1 MDRLRALGIAVVCC
15 TVLMFTG
22 TAMPETRMPEI
33 PPDNYTEAQKQAAQT
48 FLETRKTP
56 VFGPFV
62 PLIRSPELMLRAK
75 EMGDYLRFRNS
86 IGQKLAEFTILIMA
100 REWSQDYEWYVHHPL
115 ALKAGLKPEIGEA
128 IFEGRRPA
136 GMAPDEETVYDFV
149 NELNHTKRVSDTTYE
164 RAVKQFGEQ
173 GVIDI
178 VGLQAYYT
186 LIAMSLN
193 VSRFELPKD
202 GLRFPRIPD

>member
-1 MDRLRALGIAVVCC
+1 MKRSVLCAVIAG
-15 TVLMFTG
+15 LSAG
-22 TAMPETRMPEI
+22 AAMSQNRMPDI
-33 PPDNYTEAQKQAAQT
+33 PADQYTEAQKKAAQE

-75 EMGDYLRFRNS
+75 DMGDYLRFKNS

-100 REWSQDYEWYVHHPL
+100 REWTQDYEWYVHHPL

-128 IFEGRRPA
+128 IFQGRRPV
-136 GMAPDEETVYDFV
+136 GMSADEEAVYDFV
-149 NELNHTKRVSDTTYE
+149 TELNHTKRVSDATYE
-164 RAVKQFGEQ
+164 HAVKQVSEQ

-178 VGLQAYYT
+178 IGLQGYYT

-202 GLRFPRIPD
+202 GRRFPRIPE